1 MRSAIPHLTVA
12 LHYCLDQLRLVH
24 CGPTRYVEPASNV
37 KQMLLAGIGVDA
49 FGGRDR
55 VVQATPL
62 GAGIRRALLFLG
74 QPTVPD
80 LFVAV
85 FERRVRNAVG
95 AFFAP
100 VLIGGGVVRLGEGP
114 LRFPVRALQ
123 GAGQLV
129 SLGLTALCCLRHS
142 SHSSAL
148 FVRAGSTRRG
158 RGQPQIP
165 AGWGTGWGIWSWSGY
180 PPCLP
185 DQPKGVGDPATRRAV
200 RRRRNV
206 GRLQLPSRGGVAPR
220 VSRCGDRSTVLADPW
235 PHRAI
240 RLRACAPTA
249 RRRSGRRAGLAR

>member
-37 KQMLLAGIGVDA
+37 KQMLLAGIGFDD

-55 VVQATPL
+55 VVHATPL

-80 LFVAV
+80 LFEAV

-100 VLIGGGVVRLGEGP
+100 VLIGEGP
-114 LRFPVRALQ
+114 LRFTVRALQ

-129 SLGLTALCCLRHS
+129 SLGLTALCCLRQS
-142 SHSSAL
+142 SNAL
-148 FVRAGSTRRG
+148 AVFGLAGSTR
-158 RGQPQIP
+158 
-165 AGWGTGWGIWSWSGY
+165 
-180 PPCLP
+180 
-185 DQPKGVGDPATRRAV
+185 
-200 RRRRNV
+200 
-206 GRLQLPSRGGVAPR
+206 
-220 VSRCGDRSTVLADPW
+220 
-235 PHRAI
+235 
-240 RLRACAPTA
+240 
-249 RRRSGRRAGLAR
+249 